1 MDVKRQKNLT
11 QLKLTIIEECKG
23 EALNPPK
30 WIETS
35 MAKRSNERPADSC
48 MALLISQYY
57 LRNRIEP
64 LCTVPY
70 ARWCE
75 RESP

>member
-30 WIETS
+30 WVETT
-35 MAKRSNERPADSC
+35 MTKRSNEHPADSY
-48 MALLISQYY
+48 MALSISQYY

-64 LCTVPY
+64 PCTVPY